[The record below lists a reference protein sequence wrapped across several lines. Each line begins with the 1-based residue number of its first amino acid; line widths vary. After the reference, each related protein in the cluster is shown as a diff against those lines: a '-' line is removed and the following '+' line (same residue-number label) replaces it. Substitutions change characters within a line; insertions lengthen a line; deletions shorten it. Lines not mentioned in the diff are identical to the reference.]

1 MSGEKS
7 FIGECF
13 GNYRIT
19 AELGSGG
26 FGKVYRGEHTILTE
40 RAVAIKM
47 LHAHLATPEERERF
61 LQEARLLERL
71 KHPYIL
77 RILDVGIHEGFPYLV
92 VEYAP
97 RGSLRDLIK
106 RFAPN
111 LLPAN
116 MALNIFTQVGQAL
129 YYAHQQNII
138 HRDLKPENILFNA
151 QGEALLADFGIATT
165 LSTAS
170 IKYVTIIGT
179 PAYMAPEQF
188 QSSVSKE
195 SDQYSL
201 GCIGYELFTG
211 KRPFTATN
219 FFAMGFDH
227 LNKLPIA
234 PTQHR

>member
-97 RGSLRDLIK
+97 RG
-106 RFAPN
+106 
-111 LLPAN
+111 
-116 MALNIFTQVGQAL
+116 
-129 YYAHQQNII
+129 
-138 HRDLKPENILFNA
+138 
-151 QGEALLADFGIATT
+151 
-165 LSTAS
+165 
-170 IKYVTIIGT
+170 
-179 PAYMAPEQF
+179 
-188 QSSVSKE
+188 
-195 SDQYSL
+195 
-201 GCIGYELFTG
+201 
-211 KRPFTATN
+211 
-219 FFAMGFDH
+219 
-227 LNKLPIA
+227 
-234 PTQHR
+234 

>member
-47 LHAHLATPEERERF
+47 LHAHLASAEERERF

-71 KHPYIL
+71 KHANIL
-77 RILDVGIHEGFPYLV
+77 HIFDVGIHGGFPYLV

-97 RGSLRDLIK
+97 CGSLRDLTK
-106 RFAPN
+106 KFAPD

-116 MALNIFTQVGQAL
+116 IALNIFT
-129 YYAHQQNII
+129 
-138 HRDLKPENILFNA
+138 
-151 QGEALLADFGIATT
+151 
-165 LSTAS
+165 
-170 IKYVTIIGT
+170 
-179 PAYMAPEQF
+179 
-188 QSSVSKE
+188 
-195 SDQYSL
+195 
-201 GCIGYELFTG
+201 
-211 KRPFTATN
+211 
-219 FFAMGFDH
+219 
-227 LNKLPIA
+227 
-234 PTQHR
+234 